1 MSYKS
6 YISYLNDLGLRQ
18 VTDYNYLEKEVN
30 VALEIERF
38 LNRSIMM
45 FEWHNLPDTI
55 PQEQFELMLQS
66 QGYAIIGQ
74 IEGKLYACYG
84 GLGGLLDEYYRPT
97 QAIVSIPYLHFNATW
112 DIGTDCIII
121 RNDTLKQGLLP
132 LFSKYITLQNET
144 EITLLLSLVNQRV
157 QRIISASDDM
167 TIKSAEKYLEDIYKG
182 KQGVIGDNAFLESLN
197 ITTEGKGTGNDLR
210 DIVEVLHY
218 LRGQLFNEIG
228 LATNYNLKK
237 ERISQ
242 AEVELNTD
250 NLYPM
255 IDNMLDNRRQG
266 IEDCYNLFGVDW
278 TVEFNSSWDYRVY
291 NGEPIST
298 GGEND
303 VDIFP
308 DISDIDSNSDTDND
322 NDNTGI
328 TELSDI
334 QAESEIDNSNNST
347 SSDNDDSNNS
357 DSDNIDDTDTG
368 DNELNELEQIV
379 VEKIED
385 NIIEVAE
392 TIAEEIV
399 ETLTDTE
406 GTDDNRKEDK
416 DNDDSRDKSDNI

>member
-18 VTDYNYLEKEVN
+18 VTDYNYLEKEIN
-30 VALEIERF
+30 VALEMERF

-45 FEWHNLPDTI
+45 FQWHNLPDTI
-55 PQEQFELMLQS
+55 PQEQFELMLQT

-278 TVEFNSSWDYRVY
+278 IVEFNSSWDYRVY

-298 GGEND
+298 GGQND
-303 VDIFP
+303 VDIYP
-308 DISDIDSNSDTDND
+308 DISDTDSNSDTDND
-322 NDNTGI
+322 SNNTGI
-328 TELSDI
+328 AELSNI
-334 QAESEIDNSNNST
+334 QKPNTIIDSDTDTDNSN
-347 SSDNDDSNNS
+347 
-357 DSDNIDDTDTG
+357 DNISMGHSNDNADVSEKLDTDISVIDSIEQDIVATVEQYR
-368 DNELNELEQIV
+368 DN
-379 VEKIED
+379 VE
-385 NIIEVAE
+385 
-392 TIAEEIV
+392 
-399 ETLTDTE
+399 DTE
-406 GTDDNRKEDK
+406 GTDDNRKEEK

>member
-18 VTDYNYLEKEVN
+18 VTDYNYLEKETN

-45 FEWHNLPDTI
+45 FEWNNLPDTI
-55 PQEQFELMLQS
+55 PQEQFELMLQT

-74 IEGKLYACYG
+74 IEGELYACYG

-112 DIGTDCIII
+112 DIGTDCIVI

-255 IDNMLDNRRQG
+255 IDNMLVNRRQG

-278 TVEFNSSWDYRVY
+278 AVEFNSSWDYRVF

-298 GGEND
+298 GGENN
-303 VDIFP
+303 VTDIFS

-322 NDNTGI
+322 NDNKGVI
-328 TELSDI
+328 ELSNI
-334 QAESEIDNSNNST
+334 QTEGAIDNSNNST
-347 SSDNDDSNNS
+347 SDNNDNVNNG
-357 DSDNIDDTDTG
+357 DSDNTDVTDTT
-368 DNELNELEQIV
+368 DTIDTELNELEQTV
-379 VEKIED
+379 VEKIEE

-399 ETLTDTE
+399 ETLTENTE
-406 GTDDNRKEDK
+406 GADDNGKEEK
-416 DNDDSRDKSDNI
+416 R